1 MSPSTESAP
10 IRVLLVDP
18 ERLAR
23 QGLSARLAADP
34 EVEVVG
40 ECSSGPDAVQLL
52 RRHPVDVVFL
62 EVELPGLD
70 GFQVLREAGA
80 AHTGATIF
88 IHADE
93 QHALKAFE
101 AHALDYLLKPYQAER
116 FIQVLARAK
125 EYVRGGRIQRLAR
138 QLAGLLGTSLSA
150 PALAPP
156 PPPPRYLE
164 RLVLKEVGRVAF
176 LSVEEVDWLEA
187 EDYYVQVHA
196 GGQTHLLRQSMRE
209 LEAQLDPHQFVR
221 IHRSTIVNAR
231 RVREL
236 RPLFHGE
243 YQVIL
248 NDGTSL
254 KLSRS
259 YRERLDPLL
268 GVARRRGEGGRD
280 PHAVTETR
288 FPEAFRLR
296 GEQGTC

>member
-1 MSPSTESAP
+1 MNPSAMTLKSFIRPTESAP

-23 QGLSARLAADP
+23 QGLSTRLAADP

-70 GFQVLREAGA
+70 GFQVLREAGP

-88 IHADE
+88 VNADDIYA
-93 QHALKAFE
+93 HKAFE
-101 AHALDYLLKPYQAER
+101 ACALDYLLKPYEDER
-116 FIQVLARAK
+116 FTRVLARAK
-125 EYVRGGRIQRLAR
+125 EHVRAGRIQLLAR
-138 QLAGLLGTSLSA
+138 QLAVLLGSSSCA
-150 PALAPP
+150 GAVVPP
-156 PPPPRYLE
+156 PPAPRYLE
-164 RLVLKEVGRVAF
+164 RLVLKEVGRVTF
-176 LSVEEVDWLEA
+176 LGVGEVDWLEA

-196 GGQTHLLRQSMRE
+196 GGQTHLLRQSLRE
-209 LEAQLDPHQFVR
+209 LEAQLNPRQFVR
-221 IHRSTIVNAR
+221 IHRSTIVNAH
-231 RVREL
+231 RVREM

-248 NDGTSL
+248 EDGTCL

-259 YRERLDPLL
+259 YRERLDALL
-268 GVARRRGEGGRD
+268 GLEGRPLTGS
-280 PHAVTETR
+280 
-288 FPEAFRLR
+288 
-296 GEQGTC
+296 